1 MFFFVYIRLANFHIL
16 LCKKMHNNQQM
27 KCDSANPIYSYYH
40 LLTDIDIINA
50 ITKLN
55 AKNYNKFFNKRL

>member
-1 MFFFVYIRLANFHIL
+1 MIITDLYNRHVFFVYIRLANFHIL

-40 LLTDIDIINA
+40 LLTDIDIINE
-50 ITKLN
+50 
-55 AKNYNKFFNKRL
+55 